1 MQIGRSPVELA
12 DDVLEFP
19 SVIHAL
25 DFAAETAPDRT
36 ALVCGGHGID
46 YAGYRRA
53 VGGLAAMLAG
63 VCGAGDRA
71 AVLMTNS
78 IDMAVALFGAM
89 AAGAQ
94 TAPLNPA
101 LTDRELQPLL
111 ADVDPAVIFC
121 DAGTEERARA
131 LATEIGVQHV
141 FSAAS
146 DFDIWALAA
155 DQGNRLPD
163 PLPSA
168 DMRAAMFFTG
178 GTTGVPKGAEH
189 THNSLSVYAPLT
201 HALWN
206 FRFDEETI
214 LNVAPMF
221 HVWGHQFTMVFPL
234 YLRATMV
241 IVPQYSPKLVLAEL
255 ERNRVTVFAGGPAA
269 IFLGLLGADEIDST
283 DLSALEY
290 SIAGGS
296 ACPEGLLARWKERTG
311 NEMLEGWG
319 MSEGAPIN
327 SNPTYGIKKRL
338 STGLTAP
345 RTEIDIVDLE
355 TGTKV
360 LAQGERG
367 EIRLRGPQFTF
378 GYRNK
383 PEETAAA
390 IRDGWLYTGDIGYFG
405 EDGYM
410 FLVDRKKE
418 MIIVG
423 GFNVYPR
430 EIDEVLTNH
439 PAVAEAAAVGAPDD
453 FSGEVVRA
461 FVALVP
467 DGGAGEEDLIAY
479 CADNL
484 VKYKIPR
491 SIEILDELPKKG
503 PGKIDKLTLKVRA
516 AKRAEGAQE

>member
-1 MQIGRSPVELA
+1 MQVGRSEVQLP
-12 DDVLEFP
+12 DDVLEYP

-25 DFAAETAPDRT
+25 DFAGDHAPDRI
-36 ALVCGGHGID
+36 ALVCGSRAID

-53 VGGLAAMLAG
+53 VGGMAAMILE
-63 VCGAGDRA
+63 VCKPGDRA

-78 IDMAVALFGAM
+78 IDMAVALMGAM

-101 LTDRELQPLL
+101 LTDRELLPLL
-111 ADVDPAVIFC
+111 GDVDAAVIFC
-121 DAGTEERARA
+121 DAGTEQRARE
-131 LATEIGVQHV
+131 LAKETGIPNVR
-141 FSAAS
+141 SAAA
-146 DFDIWALAA
+146 DFDIWALASNP
-155 DQGNRLPD
+155 DNRLPD
-163 PLPSA
+163 SLPA
-168 DMRAAMFFTG
+168 PDRRAAMFFTG

-189 THNSLSVYAPLT
+189 THHSLSVFAPLI
-201 HALWN
+201 HAVWN
-206 FRFDEETI
+206 FRFDAETI

-221 HVWGHQFTMVFPL
+221 HVWGHQFTLVFPL

-255 ERNRVTVFAGGPAA
+255 QRNRVTVFAGGPAA
-269 IFLGLLGADEIDST
+269 IFLGLLAADSIDDT
-283 DLSALEY
+283 DLSALQY

-296 ACPEGLLARWKERTG
+296 ACPESLLARWHDRTG
-311 NEMLEGWG
+311 NEILEGWG

-327 SNPTYGIKKRL
+327 SNPTHGVKKRL
-338 STGLTAP
+338 STGITAP

-360 LAQGERG
+360 LPQGEKG
-367 EIRLRGPQFTF
+367 EIRLRGPQFTI

-390 IRDGWLYTGDIGYFG
+390 IRDGWLYTGDIGYFD

-439 PAVAEAAAVGAPDD
+439 ASVAEAAAVGAPDD

-461 FVALVP
+461 FVALAP
-467 DGGAGEEDLIAY
+467 GATVSVDELLAY
-479 CADNL
+479 CAENL
-484 VKYKIPR
+484 VKYKQPK

-503 PGKIDKLTLKVRA
+503 PGKIDKMTLKA
-516 AKRAEGAQE
+516 RAEETTYP

>member
-1 MQIGRSPVELA
+1 MQVGRPTFDLP

-25 DFAAETAPDRT
+25 DYAGAQVPDRI
-36 ALVCGGHGID
+36 ALVCGERTID
-46 YAGYRRA
+46 YAGYRRS
-53 VGGLAAMLAG
+53 VGGMAAMIGGL
-63 VCGAGDRA
+63 CEPGARA
-71 AVLMTNS
+71 AILMTNS
-78 IDMAVALFGAM
+78 IDMAVALMGAM

-101 LTDRELQPLL
+101 LTDRELKPLL
-111 ADVDPAVIFC
+111 IDVDPSVILC
-121 DAGTEERARA
+121 DAGTEERARS
-131 LATEIGVQHV
+131 LAAEMGIPNVL
-141 FSAAS
+141 SAAV

-155 DQGNRLPD
+155 DESNRLPD
-163 PLPSA
+163 PLPEPAS
-168 DMRAAMFFTG
+168 RAAMFFTG

-189 THNSLSVYAPLT
+189 THHSLSVYAPLI
-201 HALWN
+201 HAVWT
-206 FRFDEETI
+206 FRFDAETI

-221 HVWGHQFTMVFPL
+221 HVWGHQFTLVFPL

-255 ERNRVTVFAGGPAA
+255 QRNRVTVFAGGPAA
-269 IFLGLLGADEIDST
+269 IFLGLLAADTIDET

-296 ACPEGLLARWKERTG
+296 ACPEGLLTRWQMRTG
-311 NEMLEGWG
+311 NEILEGWG

-327 SNPTYGIKKRL
+327 SNPTHGIKKRL
-338 STGLTAP
+338 STGITSP

-360 LAQGERG
+360 LAQGEKG
-367 EIRLRGPQFTF
+367 EIRLRGPQFTI

-390 IRDGWLYTGDIGYFG
+390 IRDGWLYTGDIGYFD

-430 EIDEVLTNH
+430 EIDEVLTMH
-439 PAVAEAAAVGAPDD
+439 PLVAEAAAVGAPDD

-461 FVALVP
+461 FVALTP
-467 DGGAGEEDLIAY
+467 GGTVDESELIAY
-479 CADNL
+479 CAENL
-484 VKYKIPR
+484 VKYKQPK

-503 PGKIDKLTLKVRA
+503 PGKIDKMTLKT
-516 AKRAEGAQE
+516 RAEETTYR